1 MRWGIGHSVGVLLIG
16 FLSLTAR
23 GVFQGRLAL
32 PALSDWAERAVG
44 ITLIGIGL
52 WGLRN
57 VLRRRVHTH
66 DHVHE
71 GHSHAHFHFHGP
83 RTAHEPGCGPAEA
96 GTTNGQGRVVRS
108 HRHGHAATAIGI
120 LHGLAGSSHIW
131 GVLPALAFAEQSAA
145 VAYLVSF
152 GVGTVGGMACFSS
165 VIGWISS
172 GFSLRGVAVH
182 RALMTACS
190 LAAIGVGAY
199 WLMF

>member
-1 MRWGIGHSVGVLLIG
+1 MMGSAVLMGLAAGMVHVLSGPDHLAAIAPLSVGKRRGGWAVGMRWGIGHSVGVLLIG

-108 HRHGHAATAIGI
+108 HRHGHAATEIG
-120 LHGLAGSSHIW
+120 S
-131 GVLPALAFAEQSAA
+131 
-145 VAYLVSF
+145 
-152 GVGTVGGMACFSS
+152 
-165 VIGWISS
+165 
-172 GFSLRGVAVH
+172 
-182 RALMTACS
+182 
-190 LAAIGVGAY
+190 
-199 WLMF
+199 